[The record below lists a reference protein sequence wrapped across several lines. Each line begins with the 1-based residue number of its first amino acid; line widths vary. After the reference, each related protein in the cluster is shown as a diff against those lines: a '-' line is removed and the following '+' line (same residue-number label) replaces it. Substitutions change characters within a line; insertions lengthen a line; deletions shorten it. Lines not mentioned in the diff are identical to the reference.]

1 MATFQANSIDIGTGG
16 TIDVGNV
23 TLTDKGALQ
32 GRVAFAA
39 QQNGSGSGNNTSG
52 GTQVYQTEHIDTH
65 NAYNNST
72 GIFTVPVTGVYFFYA
87 QLMGNAND
95 ARSAHYI
102 SKSTNSGGSWSYLVQ
117 FGGQAKQYNQF
128 TTHVIASV
136 NANDQIA
143 VKNST
148 YASNLYTSCNQEAVF
163 GGYLIG

>member
-1 MATFQANSIDIGTGG
+1 MAKLNIGDT
-16 TIDVGNV
+16 
-23 TLTDKGALQ
+23 TLTGSGALQ

-39 QQNGSGSGNNTSG
+39 HQNGSGSGNNTSDG
-52 GTQVYQTEHIDTH
+52 IQVYQTETLDTH
-65 NAYNNST
+65 NAYNNGT

-102 SKSTNSGGSWSYLVQ
+102 SKSTNGGSSWSFLVQ
-117 FGGQAKQYNQF
+117 FGGQAKNYNQF
-128 TTHVIASV
+128 STHVIASLNV
-136 NANDQIA
+136 NDQVA
-143 VKNST
+143 VKNSN

>member
-1 MATFQANSIDIGTGG
+1 MPQLNIGDI
-16 TIDVGNV
+16 
-23 TLTDKGALQ
+23 TLTNSGALQ

-39 QQNGSGSGNNTSG
+39 HQNGSGSGNNTSDG
-52 GTQVYQTEHIDTH
+52 IQVYQTETLDTH

-72 GIFTVPVTGVYFFYA
+72 GKFIVPVTGVYFLYA

-102 SKSTNSGGSWSYLVQ
+102 SKSTNGGLSWSYLVQ

-128 TTHVIASV
+128 TTHVIASL
-136 NANDQIA
+136 NLNDQVA

-148 YASNLYTSCNQEAVF
+148 YASNLYTNCNQEAVF
-163 GGYLIG
+163 GGFLIG

>member
-1 MATFQANSIDIGTGG
+1 MAKLNIGDI
-16 TIDVGNV
+16 
-23 TLTDKGALQ
+23 TLTGSGALQ

-39 QQNGSGSGNNTSG
+39 HQNGSGSGNNTSDG
-52 GTQVYQTEHIDTH
+52 IQVYQTETLDTH
-65 NAYNNST
+65 NAYNNGT

-102 SKSTNSGGSWSYLVQ
+102 SKSTNGGSSWSFLVQ

-128 TTHVIASV
+128 STHVIAPLNV
-136 NANDQIA
+136 NDQVA
-143 VKNST
+143 VKNSD
-148 YASNLYTSCNQEAVF
+148 YASNLYTNCNQEAVF

>member
-1 MATFQANSIDIGTGG
+1 MSQLNIGDI
-16 TIDVGNV
+16 

-39 QQNGSGSGNNTSG
+39 MQNGSGSGNNSTNG
-52 GTQVYQTEHIDTH
+52 VQIYQTEHVDTH

-72 GIFTVPVTGVYFFYA
+72 GIFIAPVAGVYFFYA
-87 QLMGNAND
+87 SLMGSSSD
-95 ARSAHYI
+95 TRSVHYI
-102 SKSTNSGGSWSYLVQ
+102 SKSTNGGSSWSYLVQ

>member
-1 MATFQANSIDIGTGG
+1 MSQLNIGDI
-16 TIDVGNV
+16 
-23 TLTDKGALQ
+23 TLTNSGALQ

-39 QQNGSGSGNNTSG
+39 MQNGSGSGNNSTNG
-52 GTQVYQTEHIDTH
+52 VQIYQTEHVDTH

-72 GIFTVPVTGVYFFYA
+72 GIFIAPVAGVYFFYA
-87 QLMGNAND
+87 SLMGSSSD
-95 ARSAHYI
+95 TRSVHYI
-102 SKSTNSGGSWSYLVQ
+102 SKSTNGGSSWSYLVQ